1 MMADSAARP
10 GRQPSPCVRQ
20 CCLDGDECLGCGR
33 LMAEILEWAAASDGR
48 QQQIIRAARQR
59 HQRRTVPRLK
69 P

>member
-1 MMADSAARP
+1 MASSASAP

-33 LMAEILEWAAASDGR
+33 LMKEILEWAAASDAR
-48 QQQIIRAARQR
+48 QQQIILAARQR
-59 HQRRTVPRLK
+59 YGSRQAARIK